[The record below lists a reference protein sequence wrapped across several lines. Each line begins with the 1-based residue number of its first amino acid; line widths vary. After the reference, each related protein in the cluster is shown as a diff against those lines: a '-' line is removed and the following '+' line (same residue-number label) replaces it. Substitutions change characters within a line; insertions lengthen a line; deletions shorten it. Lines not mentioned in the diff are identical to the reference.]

1 MRTQDNQSELLDQ
14 PPYSTREFA
23 VDDLRLL
30 ALIAESGSMNAASKR
45 FGMSKSVLSRAV
57 SKLEELAEGPLFD
70 RTQTGMTLTA
80 IGDVLLPVA
89 RRAAEVVRDA
99 DEAMRSAKGT
109 PQGELKIAASALS
122 GQQLVAPAIAEMAKR
137 YPQVET
143 TLQVTGLGPDPV
155 AEDLDLVLRIGKPE
169 ESYLSTRLLVSSQLA
184 LYAFR
189 STAAE
194 IDLDDPV
201 AVEGLGRIVIAVDQ
215 VPAQWRLSDK
225 TGRTIEMKAKPL
237 VRVGDPTVAI
247 GILNSGSGVAKLP
260 MIYGEPLVRAGALV
274 RALPGWTGPP
284 LEIYAAMPPRRMS
297 VPAVAAFL
305 DILIEHAKRLQDQI

>member
-1 MRTQDNQSELLDQ
+1 MRTQDDPTEPLDAH
-14 PPYSTREFA
+14 PYSTREFA

-30 ALIAESGSMNAASKR
+30 ALIAESGSMNAASQR

-57 SKLEELAEGPLFD
+57 AKLEELAGGPLFD
-70 RTQTGMTLTA
+70 RTKQGMTLTA
-80 IGDVLLPVA
+80 TGEVLVPVA

-99 DEAMRSAKGT
+99 DEAVRSAKGT

-137 YPQVET
+137 YALVET
-143 TLQVTGLGPDPV
+143 TLKVTGLGPDPV

-169 ESYLSTRLLVSSQLA
+169 ESYLSTRLLISSPLA

-201 AVEGLGRIVIAVDQ
+201 AVESLGRIVIAVDQ
-215 VPAQWRLSDK
+215 VPSRWRLSD
-225 TGRTIEMKAKPL
+225 TTRRSVEMASKPL

-260 MIYGEPLVRAGALV
+260 MVYGEPLVRAGALV
-274 RALPGWTGPP
+274 RALPNWTGPK
-284 LEIYAAMPPRRMS
+284 LEIYAVLPPRRMS

-305 DILIEHAKRLQDQI
+305 DILIKHADRLQGQI